1 MNPSRLFKIG
11 VTEARRAKVLGY
23 NDLVMLSVMTRLEDI
38 MKKLLGSIIIAFAA
52 LAVTAP
58 VGYACDGGSYGNQG
72 GNGK

>member
-1 MNPSRLFKIG
+1 
-11 VTEARRAKVLGY
+11 
-23 NDLVMLSVMTRLEDI
+23 MLSVMTRLEDI